1 MSYPALLRNH
11 VIWMLVAQV
20 QLLTDQ
26 SNVFFLRVLLWLQL
40 VVAVDQ

>member
-1 MSYPALLRNH
+1 
-11 VIWMLVAQV
+11 MLVAQV

-26 SNVFFLRVLLWLQL
+26 SNVFFLRVLFWLQL